1 LEADKKMLDTLQSQ
15 TFAYFPK
22 YSNPKNGLIADKSKP
37 ESHSSIAAV
46 GLGISSYVVALER
59 NLVSRE
65 EGINKILTVLRFF
78 HDSRQG
84 PEEDAMGYKGFY
96 YHFLHMDTGRRA
108 WKSELSTVDTAIFI
122 AGVLTAAIYLRGD
135 SKEEKE
141 IRELADNLYRR
152 IDWQWAL
159 NGGTAISHGWKPES
173 GFLNNYWDQGYS
185 EAIILYVLAMGSPT
199 FPIDPVGYRNW
210 TSTFKWTNI
219 DGIEYI
225 HAGPLFIHQMSHL
238 WLDFQGIQDDLNRK
252 YKIDYFENSCRATAI
267 QQQYAIK
274 NPLKFRHYGENNW
287 GFTASDGPGPATMM
301 IDGVEKIFYDYVA
314 RGVPNGPDDGTIS
327 PWAVV
332 ASLPFA
338 PDIVLN
344 TIRHAVKMQ
353 KERNADNDGFD
364 SSFNPVFFTPGV
376 GENGWVSP
384 WKFGLNEGPM
394 VIMIENF
401 RSQLIWNIIKKCG
414 YITNGLRRA
423 GFTGGWLDQIK

>member
-1 LEADKKMLDTLQSQ
+1 
-15 TFAYFPK
+15 
-22 YSNPKNGLIADKSKP
+22 
-37 ESHSSIAAV
+37 
-46 GLGISSYVVALER
+46 
-59 NLVSRE
+59 
-65 EGINKILTVLRFF
+65 
-78 HDSRQG
+78 
-84 PEEDAMGYKGFY
+84 
-96 YHFLHMDTGRRA
+96 
-108 WKSELSTVDTAIFI
+108 
-122 AGVLTAAIYLRGD
+122 
-135 SKEEKE
+135 
-141 IRELADNLYRR
+141 
-152 IDWQWAL
+152 
-159 NGGTAISHGWKPES
+159 
-173 GFLNNYWDQGYS
+173 
-185 EAIILYVLAMGSPT
+185 
-199 FPIDPVGYRNW
+199 
-210 TSTFKWTNI
+210 
-219 DGIEYI
+219 
-225 HAGPLFIHQMSHL
+225 MSHL

-267 QQQYAIK
+267 QQRYAIK
-274 NPLKFRHYGENNW
+274 NPLNFKHYGENNW

-364 SSFNPVFFTPGV
+364 SSFNPVFYTPGV